1 MTQAEEPPG
10 LGLPAYKMQEL
21 AQLVWLT
28 TAAMRRYQQHRD
40 NRERDQ
46 ERRAAREVLAAKD
59 AIRGVTGDRSAATDE
74 VPRPL
79 DTALF
84 DQANRLATEQTQRSA
99 QVVSLAPLGRS
110 TWAVTGEVPGVG
122 RVGCEVASQP
132 QAEAVRQMILTAP
145 VSELGEF
152 SLAAKQTT
160 LESRYAK
167 ENEQARV
174 REEYPAMVREMDPDQ
189 PQNQALAR
197 NLRGRNQGL
206 DEAIVARFGNLSPA
220 EQPAAAASAEQT
232 PQVEQAAAASE
243 APEAQAAPVVRES
256 LPGPAGRRYNR
267 IDVAEAM
274 RLYPE
279 PDPRQ
284 RGLSAEYRDSTGRL
298 LDREDYTRDLVDAI
312 PSWDPANAEHRRF
325 AAELY
330 GQDEAVDTALRN
342 QFVGIDTA
350 MRAHAQRRG
359 EVAGQE
365 ARVNGRRALEHE
377 QDADRN
383 ATVADAPE
391 TAVDEQAV
399 AEAEQ
404 GQDLHDAAADRAR
417 QAQAKGTKKQAATA
431 NAGVALSPSRGAQ
444 SRKAAAEANAPQ
456 QQGSSR
462 RGQQQGQGQ
471 SASQQQSQRQQRQR

>member
-21 AQLVWLT
+21 AQLVWLA

-40 NRERDQ
+40 NREREQ
-46 ERRAAREVLAAKD
+46 ERRAARDVMAARD
-59 AIRGVTGDRSAATDE
+59 AIRGATGDAAAATDE

-122 RVGCEVASQP
+122 RVGCEVASQA
-132 QAEAVRQMILTAP
+132 QAEAVREMILTAP
-145 VSELGEF
+145 ASELGEF
-152 SLAAKQTT
+152 SLQAEQPA
-160 LESRYAK
+160 LDRRYAK
-167 ENEQARV
+167 DAEQARV
-174 REEYPAMVREMDPDQ
+174 REEYPAMVREMNPDQ
-189 PQNQALAR
+189 LQNQILAR
-197 NLRGRNQGL
+197 NLRGRDQGL
-206 DEAIVARFGNLSPA
+206 DAAISARFGNRV
-220 EQPAAAASAEQT
+220 T
-232 PQVEQAAAASE
+232 DEQAAAALSAVQERQQEQANAAATEASE
-243 APEAQAAPVVRES
+243 AESVSVVRES

-267 IDVAEAM
+267 IDIAEAM

-279 PDPRQ
+279 PDPQQ
-284 RGLSAEYRDSTGRL
+284 RGLAAEYRDSTGRL
-298 LDREDYTRDLVDAI
+298 LDREEYTRDLVDAI

-342 QFVGIDTA
+342 QFEGIDTA

-365 ARVNGRRALEHE
+365 ARVRGRRALEHE

-391 TAVDEQAV
+391 TAVDEKAV

-404 GQDLHDAAADRAR
+404 GQDLHDAAAERAR
-417 QAQAKGTKKQAATA
+417 QAQETGTKKQAATA
-431 NAGVALSPSRGAQ
+431 GAGVALSPSRDAQ
-444 SRKAAAEANAPQ
+444 ARKAAAEAKAAQQGPQRRSQ
-456 QQGSSR
+456 QQE
-462 RGQQQGQGQ
+462 QG
-471 SASQQQSQRQQRQR
+471 ASQRQSQRQQRQR